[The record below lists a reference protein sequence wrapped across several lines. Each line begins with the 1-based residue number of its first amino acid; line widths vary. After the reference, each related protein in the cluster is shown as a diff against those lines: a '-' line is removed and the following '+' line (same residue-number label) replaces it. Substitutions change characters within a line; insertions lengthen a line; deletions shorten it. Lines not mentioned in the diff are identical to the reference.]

1 MHSPI
6 RCMRIGEAV
15 VLPDQLVGP
24 VVLVGDRG
32 ASLRDLG
39 NVPIVVVG
47 VSVGGVAAVLIA
59 DQQGLKT
66 LGLPN
71 RAVKGTIP

>member
-1 MHSPI
+1 MY
-6 RCMRIGEAV
+6 IGEPV

-24 VVLVGDRG
+24 VVFIGDGSRPPGYG
-32 ASLRDLG
+32 A
-39 NVPIVVVG
+39 NTPIVVVG